1 MYAPEGSRLTV
12 LTSLGWDAG
21 RTQELA
27 ALAQPGQV
35 AGRVAVQ
42 HRGAYDVLTDDGE
55 LRCEVPQRLVRE
67 ASTPAELPAVGDW
80 VVVEPTEPGRG
91 VIHAVLERRTAFSRL
106 AAHDPGSHTTHEQVV
121 AANVDVVFVVSSIVD
136 DLSAR
141 RLERYLTLGWESG
154 ARPVVLLT
162 KADLVDDPAAAL
174 AEVSEVA
181 VGVPVHAVSVHT
193 GAGLDAVRAE
203 LRPGVTAALLGSS
216 GVGKST
222 LVNTL
227 VGEELLAT
235 QEVRGDGKGR
245 HTTTRRELIRLP
257 GGGLVIDTPG
267 MRELQ
272 LWVADHGL
280 EEAFD
285 DVTSLFAEC
294 RFSDCRHETEPGC
307 AVLAALADGRLTT
320 ERWESY
326 RKLERELAAL
336 ELRLDKQAR
345 SRERRRYRA
354 LDRAAR
360 ERRRQKGTGD

>member
-1 MYAPEGSRLTV
+1 LTDLV
-12 LTSLGWDAG
+12 TLGWDAG
-21 RTQELA
+21 RTTEFA
-27 ALAQPGQV
+27 AHASAGLVP
-35 AGRVAVQ
+35 GRVAVQ
-42 HRGAYDVLTDDGE
+42 HRGAYDVLTATGE

-67 ASTPAELPAVGDW
+67 AAAPAALPVVGDW
-80 VVVEPTEPGRG
+80 VAVEPTEAGRG
-91 VIHAVLERRTAFSRL
+91 VIHAVLERRTRFSRL

-121 AANVDVVFVVSSIVD
+121 AANVDVVFVVSSITD
-136 DLSAR
+136 DLSVR
-141 RLERYLTLGWESG
+141 RLERYLTLAWESG

-162 KADLVDDPAAAL
+162 KSDLVADPSPAI
-174 AEVSEVA
+174 AEVADVA
-181 VGVPVHAVSVHT
+181 TGVPVHAVSTLT
-193 GAGLDAVRAE
+193 GTGLDEVRAE
-203 LRPGVTAALLGSS
+203 IGPGTTAALLGSS

-222 LVNTL
+222 LVNAL

-235 QEVRGDGKGR
+235 QEVRADGRGR

-257 GGGLVIDTPG
+257 DGGLVIDTPG

-294 RFSDCRHETEPGC
+294 RFNDCSHAVEPGC
-307 AVLAALADGRLTT
+307 AVLAALADGSLSP

-336 ELRLDKQAR
+336 ERRLDKQAR
-345 SRERRRYRA
+345 SAERRRYRT
-354 LDRAAR
+354 LSRDMRARQR
-360 ERRRQKGTGD
+360 EKGRDA

>member
-1 MYAPEGSRLTV
+1 MYVSEGSRLTV
-12 LTSLGWDAG
+12 LASLGWDAE
-21 RTQELA
+21 RTNEFA
-27 ALAQPGQV
+27 AQARDGFVP
-35 AGRVAVQ
+35 GRVSVQ
-42 HRGAYDVLTDDGE
+42 HRGAYDVLTEEGE

-67 ASTPAELPAVGDW
+67 AATPAALPAVGDW
-80 VVVEPTEPGRG
+80 VAVEPTEPGRG
-91 VIHAVLERRTAFSRL
+91 VIHAVLERRTSFSRL

-121 AANVDVVFVVSSIVD
+121 AANVDVVFVVSSIDD

-162 KADLVDDPAAAL
+162 KADLVDDPSRAL
-174 AEVSEVA
+174 SEVA
-181 VGVPVHAVSVHT
+181 EVAAGAPVHAVSVLT

-203 LRPGVTAALLGSS
+203 LRPGSTAALLGSS

-227 VGEELLAT
+227 LGEELLAT
-235 QEVRGDGKGR
+235 QEVRSDGKGR
-245 HTTTRRELIRLP
+245 HTTTRRELILLP

-294 RFSDCRHETEPGC
+294 RFSDCSHETEPGC
-307 AVLAALADGRLTT
+307 AVLAALADGRLTP

-360 ERRRQKGTGD
+360 ERRQQKGRND